1 MGLFKLFDR
10 KDPKTELDGLKRA
23 QAMLDE
29 RFRRKEVSNEVY
41 QKQSLVFRERIEKCE
56 KKMGISKYDQYN

>member
-10 KDPKTELDGLKRA
+10 KDPKTELEGLKRA

-29 RFRRKEVSNEVY
+29 RFQRKEVSNEVY
-41 QKQSLVFRERIEKCE
+41 QKQSLACYAKWSKL
-56 KKMGISKYDQYN
+56 KK